1 MINVNVSPSVFNRV
15 YLPYLDNMARTQIYY
30 GGAASG
36 KSIFAAQRD
45 VYDILKGGRNFLIC
59 RQVARTVRKSVY
71 AEIKKII
78 RQWGLVDLFDDNK
91 SEMIITC
98 KNGYQFHFAGLDD
111 VDKLK
116 SITPD
121 KGVITDIRVEEA
133 TEASQ
138 ASIKQLMKRQ
148 RGGDS
153 GTAKRLTL
161 WFNPI
166 IKSHWI
172 YNEYFKPNKWADNQT
187 EFDNGRLTILKT
199 TYKDNQFLTNEDKAD
214 YENETDKYMYD
225 VYTLGNWGVLGNV
238 IFKNWRVADLSEMR
252 ERAARQ
258 RYGLDFGF
266 GADPAAYNETLFDK
280 GRNTLYIFDEFQG
293 HGLSNQNLATI
304 IKPKIGGNVL
314 YCDSAEPKSIK
325 ELNSLGIRAIGAK
338 KGKDSIQHGYRWL
351 AGLDEIVIDSSCI
364 HTANEFSLHKWK
376 EDKYGDPLPVPEDKN
391 NHHIDEIRYQ
401 YEDITQS
408 NKTSIGKYA

>member
-1 MINVNVSPSVFNRV
+1 MT
-15 YLPYLDNMARTQIYY
+15 RTQIFF

-78 RQWGLVDLFDDNK
+78 RQWGLAELFDDNK

-138 ASIKQLMKRQ
+138 SSIKQLMKRQ
-148 RGGDS
+148 RGGAAE
-153 GTAKRLTL
+153 TKKRITL

-166 IKSHWI
+166 VKSHWI
-172 YNEYFKPNKWADNQT
+172 YNEYFKPNHWGDAQT

-199 TYKDNQFLTNEDKAD
+199 TYKDNRFLTDEDKAD
-214 YENETDKYMYD
+214 YENETDSYMYN

-238 IFKNWRVADLSEMR
+238 IFKNWRIDDLSEMR
-252 ERAARQ
+252 Q
-258 RYGLDFGF
+258 RVPGQRHGLDFGF
-266 GADPAAYNETLFDK
+266 GSDPAAFNSTFYDK
-280 GRNTLYIFDEFQG
+280 RKNTLYIFDEFQG
-293 HGLSNQNLATI
+293 LDLSNQNLATI
-304 IKPKIGGNVL
+304 IKPKIGEDML

-325 ELNSLGIRAIGAK
+325 ELQSLGIRAIGAK
-338 KGKDSIQHGYRWL
+338 KGKDSIKHGYRWL
-351 AGLDEIVIDSSCI
+351 RGIDEIIIDQSCI
-364 HTANEFSLHKWK
+364 HTQNEFSLHKWK
-376 EDKYGDPLPVPEDKN
+376 EDKYGDPLPIPEDKN
-391 NHHIDEIRYQ
+391 NHHLDEIRYQ
-401 YEDITQS
+401 YEDLMAG
-408 NKTSIGKYA
+408 NKMRINKYA